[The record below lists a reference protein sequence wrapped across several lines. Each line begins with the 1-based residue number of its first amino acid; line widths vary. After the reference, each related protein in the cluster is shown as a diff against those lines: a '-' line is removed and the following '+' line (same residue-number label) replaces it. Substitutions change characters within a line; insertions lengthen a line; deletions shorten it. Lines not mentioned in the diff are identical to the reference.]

1 MEEFRKPSKPTVVYP
16 RDPRERQRSVSAS
29 KRREAWK
36 EMRRVIEERRN
47 VSEQINQAE
56 DQDKSEEDQED
67 QEDQE
72 EDQEESP
79 RVTQGKKVEMDNSP
93 ILQSALNAEKTRE
106 REYNKIEKAI
116 SPASNYPST
125 TSSHENGWKQTDGR
139 RAEYL
144 VIYGGKIP
152 ESIRRRI
159 EPAKITHFR
168 FRNSSDQKAF
178 LEAISSP
185 SHTAVYQENGKK
197 DVTITS
203 SSGELIGNIH
213 FLHMDQ
219 PDIHNPEKYY
229 VKFYLLDFIDS
240 NTLRTV
246 KQNIHKFFD
255 TISSLRKGHKEE
267 SHKEDD
273 DQEKSSQLSRISR
286 AVSKMKRRSIKTRK
300 SSHFHKKPYKKY
312 VKHTRRK
319 KRYTKL

>member
-16 RDPRERQRSVSAS
+16 RDPHERQRSVSAS

-36 EMRRVIEERRN
+36 EMRRVIEERRKA
-47 VSEQINQAE
+47 SEQTN
-56 DQDKSEEDQED
+56 
-67 QEDQE
+67 QE
-72 EDQEESP
+72 ENQENQEENQEESP
-79 RVTQGKKVEMDNSP
+79 RVTQDTKVEMDNSP

-116 SPASNYPST
+116 SPASNSPST
-125 TSSHENGWKQTDGR
+125 ASSRENGWKQTDGR

-144 VIYGGKIP
+144 VIYEGKIP

-178 LEAISSP
+178 LEAISSS

-213 FLHMDQ
+213 FLHMDR

-267 SHKEDD
+267 SHKEEGHKEEG